1 MPKTA
6 KTTIKT
12 NPLEKIISSAV
23 PKKTTAVPKKI
34 TTKSS
39 VSKITNLTK
48 NTLNDQTLSD
58 QNKQQLENH
67 VAPIEDTVLSADQ
80 IFKSELVVV
89 EPVVH
94 LTDPLSG
101 DYRRRL
107 ANTTILNSS
116 QWAAAAG
123 FIAIPGVNTIT
134 ISGVQLRMLYSLCKI
149 YKVPFKKEAVLAVV
163 GAALGGSITTSVA
176 FSTTSFGLSKIP
188 YVGSVFSL
196 VTQPILSYATTY
208 ALGALFIKHFEN
220 NGNLLNFK
228 LDSTQAIFDE
238 QFEKAKSIYKDQLNS
253 AKKVYFDQV
262 NKAKSM
268 FSKSLKKTANA

>member
-23 PKKTTAVPKKI
+23 PKKTTSVPKK
-34 TTKSS
+34 TTINSS
-39 VSKITNLTK
+39 VSKTHLTK
-48 NTLNDQTLSD
+48 NTLSDQTLGD
-58 QNKQQLENH
+58 QSKQQLENH
-67 VAPIEDTVLSADQ
+67 SEPLEDTVLGADQ

-94 LTDPLSG
+94 VSDSLSG

-107 ANTTILNSS
+107 ANTTILNAS

-123 FIAIPGVNTIT
+123 FITIPGVNTIT

-163 GAALGGSITTSVA
+163 SAALGGSITTSVA

-262 NKAKSM
+262 NKAKSI